1 MKDLCS
7 CGKPDPVQGV
17 GIGVL
22 DNANIIFIRAP
33 DLVFSPTSFE
43 DYKAE
48 FDKFR
53 DVGML
58 LGLIVM
64 SNVLNPN
71 QIELETFSGFRKML
85 KGREEDLLAPDS
97 EEDHPMIREIRR
109 RTVEAIEEMDELG
122 IL

>member
-1 MKDLCS
+1 M
-7 CGKPDPVQGV
+7 QGV

-64 SNVLNPN
+64 GNVLNPN